1 MLNKKFKNLIL
12 ITIIMLCVFL
22 IIHNPV
28 SSQAFSVQEN
38 LGDLDN
44 YGKVSENSSTEFTKM
59 VGTIITIVQVVGSLI
74 SVICLII
81 LGIKYMMGTV
91 QEKAEY
97 KKVLL
102 PYVIG
107 AALLFATTN
116 LLKIIYNLALK
127 I

>member
-1 MLNKKFKNLIL
+1 MLNKKFKNSIL
-12 ITIIMLCVFL
+12 IVIIMLFVFL
-22 IIHNPV
+22 IINNPI

-38 LGDLDN
+38 LGDLNN
-44 YGKVSENSSTEFTKM
+44 YGKVSEGSSTEFTKM
-59 VGTIITIVQVVGSLI
+59 VGTIITIVQVVGSII
-74 SVICLII
+74 SVICLIV

>member
-1 MLNKKFKNLIL
+1 MLNKKIKNSIL
-12 ITIIMLCVFL
+12 IIIIMLFVFF
-22 IIHNPV
+22 IINNPIN
-28 SSQAFSVQEN
+28 SQAFSVKEN

-44 YGKVSENSSTEFTKM
+44 YGKVSADSSKEFTKM

-81 LGIKYMMGTV
+81 LGIKYMIGSV
-91 QEKAEY
+91 KEKSEY
-97 KKVLL
+97 KKSLF

-116 LLKIIYNLALK
+116 LLKIIYNLALE